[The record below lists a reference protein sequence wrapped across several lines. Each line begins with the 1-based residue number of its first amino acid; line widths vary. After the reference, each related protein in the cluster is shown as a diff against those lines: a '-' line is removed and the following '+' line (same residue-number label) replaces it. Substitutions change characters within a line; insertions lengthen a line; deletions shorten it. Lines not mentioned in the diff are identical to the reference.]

1 MRIRTGMWFGKT
13 ALTSVNPTEITSSVQ
28 RRGVT
33 PFFILHLLVFAKH
46 RLQVGSDHGFQL
58 GNDLAI
64 NIWSIT
70 GQRKQRLDRS
80 DTDLT
85 RAQGGSLVRLRVTPG
100 EDPGRF
106 PGQGLCEILMDARET
121 GITLRL
127 EPERLEAWVRLMV
140 LDKRIKDVID
150 ELRQRHLDQFIRQD
164 SLKKHAQIFTEL
176 LAQTLSNRLLV
187 GEKVIQRA
195 NRRMRLLCNHVRR
208 RGIKADLIEH
218 LGSRL

>member
-1 MRIRTGMWFGKT
+1 
-13 ALTSVNPTEITSSVQ
+13 SS
-28 RRGVT
+28 
-33 PFFILHLLVFAKH
+33 ILLPYTTLF
-46 RLQVGSDHGFQL
+46 RSIQT
-58 GNDLAI
+58 
-64 NIWSIT
+64 WSIA
-70 GQRKQRLDRS
+70 GQGKQRLDRS

-85 RAQGGSLVRLRVTPG
+85 RAQGGRLVRLRVAPG

-106 PGQGLCEILMDARET
+106 PGQDLGEILMDARET

-140 LDKRIKDVID
+140 LDERIKDVID
-150 ELRQRHLDQFIRQD
+150 ELRQRHLDQFVRQD
-164 SLKKHAQIFTEL
+164 SLKKHAQIFAEL
-176 LAQTLSNRLLV
+176 LAQTPSNRLLV

-195 NRRMRLLCNHVRR
+195 NRRMRALGNHVRR